1 MANSKAYSGAD
12 GENEL
17 LSTSGGQQNG
27 PHTSRPKNQD
37 SP

>member
-1 MANSKAYSGAD
+1 MANRKAHSGAD

-17 LSTSGGQQNG
+17 LSFSSGQQNG
-27 PHTSRPKNQD
+27 PHAPRPKNQD